1 MAGPGR
7 SLVKGR
13 NSELSP
19 HRYLPSLRRPFLS
32 EADTK
37 QYEVIIGTELAETK
51 DDGSPPIYYS
61 SVSPTN
67 QQIRDE
73 INDSTGKTTSYAG

>member
-1 MAGPGR
+1 MDGPG
-7 SLVKGR
+7 
-13 NSELSP
+13 LSP

-37 QYEVIIGTELAETK
+37 QYEVIIGTKLAETEEE
-51 DDGSPPIYYS
+51 GFPPIYHS
-61 SVSPTN
+61 SASPTK

-73 INDSTGKTTSYAG
+73 INDSTGKTTSYTG